1 MCLKGPKKL
10 NEDQLKLI
18 DKDLLSSLVQ
28 NVSLVVS
35 NEYDLYDLLKQWT
48 LHNINANEEQKM
60 DTNKEALENI
70 GEAYQDLFGHIRLSS
85 LLSYPDKVPQI
96 FKDHLISEK
105 LLHQTMYDMNL
116 RVLNIDQ
123 YFPQDEKSFFRFARR
138 IPASLDVEITTDFF
152 YAGVVLKYKFNTKR
166 LAIERLS
173 QKNPSNTSSITNHG
187 PVTVRTNVILYG
199 HSNNGRCNSE
209 KTATCV
215 MDLKIG
221 RERMMHNWGKV
232 VIFPCILFVELQIL
246 CGSQIVDVS

>member
-28 NVSLVVS
+28 NVLFVVS

-48 LHNINANEEQKM
+48 LHNTNANKELKM
-60 DTNKEALENI
+60 DTNDDVH
-70 GEAYQDLFGHIRLSS
+70 QDLFGHIRLSS
-85 LLSYPDKVPQI
+85 LLSYPDKVHQI
-96 FKDHLISEK
+96 FKDRIISEK
-105 LLHQTMYDMNL
+105 LLNQTMYEMNL

-123 YFPQDEKSFFRFARR
+123 CSPQDEEIFFRFARR

-152 YAGVVLKYKFNTKR
+152 YAGVVLKYKFNSKR

-173 QKNPSNTSSITNHG
+173 HKNPSNTSSITNHG

-199 HSNNGRCNSE
+199 HSNHGRCNSE

-215 MDLKIG
+215 MDLNIG
-221 RERMMHNWGKV
+221 RERMMHNWGKA
-232 VIFPCILFVELQIL
+232 VIFPCILFVELQIS
-246 CGSQIVDVS
+246 CGSQIVDVE